1 MKLTDKQTLDHV
13 AVFVGK
19 DGAWVE
25 LKTKDGQ
32 SFLFQPIQEF
42 AGKHSCF
49 RKAVIDWANSVQSCY
64 TPEECEHEWEE
75 LPDSQFDN
83 ETSTEVRCSKC
94 EMRGERNEATGEV
107 YWPAT

>member
-1 MKLTDKQTLDHV
+1 MKLTDEQILSHV

-25 LKTKDGQ
+25 LKTKDGK

-49 RKAVIDWANSVQSCY
+49 RKAVVDWAKSVQSCDA
-64 TPEECEHEWEE
+64 PEACEHEWEE
-75 LPDSQFDN
+75 LPDSQYDT
-83 ETSTEVRCSKC
+83 ERSTEVRCVKWES
-94 EMRGERNEATGEV
+94 AL
-107 YWPAT
+107 